1 MSTIKIICKD
11 DQEIEVDIELANLVP
26 LFASTI
32 EESGA
37 DEPIP
42 IASLSKQCVE
52 WVVGYL
58 TLVKDG
64 GHPEIEKPLTSE
76 DLAEA
81 ISDEKFL
88 DLIKDREAE
97 DLFEMATGGVTL
109 GLH

>member
-1 MSTIKIICKD
+1 MSSVKIICKD
-11 DQEIEVDIELANLVP
+11 DQEVDVDEELAKLVP

-32 EESGA
+32 DESGT

-42 IASLSKQCVE
+42 IASLSKQCLE
-52 WVVGYL
+52 WVVAYC

-64 GHPEIEKPLTSE
+64 GHPEIEKPLTSD

-109 GLH
+109 GLQ